1 MSSNQKFSISASNRY
16 ALALFELAQEELQ
29 LDRIEKEAE
38 EFRKL
43 INKNHDIN
51 FLVKNPLIG
60 KKEQATSIKKILQI
74 SDFSKLFQN
83 FIQLIANKRRLF
95 FIEKILDSFENL
107 KINKKGEIKANLI
120 SSKELS
126 GKELDNFKKEL
137 AMSLKSKI
145 IFKYK
150 YDPSLLGGLIVQIGS
165 VMVDTSLKG
174 KLRRLKET
182 MRS

>member
-1 MSSNQKFSISASNRY
+1 MSSNQKFSISASDRY
-16 ALALFELAQEELQ
+16 ALALFELAQEESQ

-38 EFRKL
+38 EFKKL
-43 INKNHDIN
+43 IKKNDDIN

-60 KKEQATSIKKILQI
+60 KKEQVTSIKKILQI
-74 SDFSKLFQN
+74 SNFSRLFQN
-83 FIQLIANKRRLF
+83 FIELITEKRRLF

-107 KINKKGEIKANLI
+107 KISKKGEIKADLI

-126 GKELDNFKKEL
+126 GKELNDFKKEL
-137 AMSLKSKI
+137 ATSSKSKM
-145 IFKYK
+145 IFNYK

-165 VMVDTSLKG
+165 IMVDTSLKG

>member
-16 ALALFELAQEELQ
+16 ALALFELAQEESQ

-83 FIQLIANKRRLF
+83 FIELIANKRRLF
-95 FIEKILDSFENL
+95 FIEKILDSFEDL

-137 AMSLKSKI
+137 AMSLKSKM

-165 VMVDTSLKG
+165 IMVDTSLKG
-174 KLRRLKET
+174 KLRRLKEA

>member
-1 MSSNQKFSISASNRY
+1 MSSNQKFSISASGRY
-16 ALALFELAQEELQ
+16 ALALFELAQEESQ

-38 EFRKL
+38 EFKKL
-43 INKNHDIN
+43 IKKNDDIN

-60 KKEQATSIKKILQI
+60 KKEQVTSIKKILQI
-74 SDFSKLFQN
+74 SNFSILFQN
-83 FIQLIANKRRLF
+83 FIELITEKRRLF

-107 KINKKGEIKANLI
+107 KISKKGEIKANLI

-126 GKELDNFKKEL
+126 GKELNDFKKEL
-137 AMSLKSKI
+137 ATSLKSKM
-145 IFKYK
+145 IFNYK

-165 VMVDTSLKG
+165 IMIDTSLKG

>member
-1 MSSNQKFSISASNRY
+1 MSSNQKFSISASDRY
-16 ALALFELAQEELQ
+16 ALALFELAQEESQ
-29 LDRIEKEAE
+29 LDKIEKEAE

-60 KKEQATSIKKILQI
+60 KKEQVTSIKKILQI

-83 FIQLIANKRRLF
+83 FIELIANKRRLF

-137 AMSLKSKI
+137 ATSLKSKM

-174 KLRRLKET
+174 KLRRLKEA

>member
-1 MSSNQKFSISASNRY
+1 MSSNQKFSISASDRY
-16 ALALFELAQEELQ
+16 ALALFELAQEEAQ

-43 INKNHDIN
+43 VKNNADIN

-60 KKEQATSIKKILQI
+60 KEEQVKIIKKILQI

-83 FIQLIANKRRLF
+83 FIELITNKRRLF

-126 GKELDNFKKEL
+126 GKELDDFKKDL
-137 AMSLKSKI
+137 ATSLKSKM
-145 IFKYK
+145 IFQYK
-150 YDPSLLGGLIVQIGS
+150 HDPSLIGGLIIQIGS
-165 VMVDTSLKG
+165 IMVDTSLKG

>member
-1 MSSNQKFSISASNRY
+1 M
-16 ALALFELAQEELQ
+16 
-29 LDRIEKEAE
+29 
-38 EFRKL
+38 
-43 INKNHDIN
+43 
-51 FLVKNPLIG
+51 
-60 KKEQATSIKKILQI
+60 
-74 SDFSKLFQN
+74 
-83 FIQLIANKRRLF
+83 
-95 FIEKILDSFENL
+95 

-126 GKELDNFKKEL
+126 GKELDDFKKDL
-137 AMSLKSKI
+137 ATSLKSKM

-182 MRS
+182 MGS

>member
-1 MSSNQKFSISASNRY
+1 MSSNQKFSISASDRY
-16 ALALFELAQEELQ
+16 ALALFELAQEESQ

-43 INKNHDIN
+43 IQKNDDIN

-60 KKEQATSIKKILQI
+60 KKEQVTSIKKILQI

-83 FIQLIANKRRLF
+83 FIELITNKRRLF

-126 GKELDNFKKEL
+126 GKELDDFKKDL
-137 AMSLKSKI
+137 ATSLKSKM
-145 IFKYK
+145 IFQYK
-150 YDPSLLGGLIVQIGS
+150 HDPSLIGGLIIQIGS
-165 VMVDTSLKG
+165 IMVDTSLKG

>member
-1 MSSNQKFSISASNRY
+1 MSSNKKFSISASDRY
-16 ALALFELAQEELQ
+16 ALALFELAQEESQ
-29 LDRIEKEAE
+29 LDKIEKEAE

-107 KINKKGEIKANLI
+107 KISKKGEIKANLI

-126 GKELDNFKKEL
+126 GKELDNFKKDT
-137 AMSLKSKI
+137 I
-145 IFKYK
+145 IKK
-150 YDPSLLGGLIVQIGS
+150 TNKTWKNL
-165 VMVDTSLKG
+165 
-174 KLRRLKET
+174 
-182 MRS
+182 

>member
-1 MSSNQKFSISASNRY
+1 MSSNQKFSISASDRY
-16 ALALFELAQEELQ
+16 ALALFELAQEESQ
-29 LDRIEKEAE
+29 LDKIEKEAE

-60 KKEQATSIKKILQI
+60 KKEQVTSIKKILQI

-83 FIQLIANKRRLF
+83 FIELIANKRRLF

-137 AMSLKSKI
+137 ATSLKLKM

-165 VMVDTSLKG
+165 IMVDTSLKG
-174 KLRRLKET
+174 KLRRLKEA

>member
-1 MSSNQKFSISASNRY
+1 MSSNKKFSISASDRY
-16 ALALFELAQEELQ
+16 ALALFELAQEESQ
-29 LDRIEKEAE
+29 LDKIEKEAE

-60 KKEQATSIKKILQI
+60 KKEQVTSIKKILQI

-83 FIQLIANKRRLF
+83 FIELITNKRRLF

-107 KINKKGEIKANLI
+107 KISKKGEIKANLI

-126 GKELDNFKKEL
+126 GKELNDFKKEL
-137 AMSLKSKI
+137 ATSLKSKMI
-145 IFKYK
+145 LNYK

-165 VMVDTSLKG
+165 IMVDTSLKG

-182 MRS
+182 MRN

>member
-16 ALALFELAQEELQ
+16 ALALFELAQEESQ

-60 KKEQATSIKKILQI
+60 KKEQVTSIKKILQI
-74 SDFSKLFQN
+74 SNFSKLFQN
-83 FIQLIANKRRLF
+83 FIELITTKRRLF

-107 KINKKGEIKANLI
+107 KISKKGEIKANLI

-126 GKELDNFKKEL
+126 IK
-137 AMSLKSKI
+137 
-145 IFKYK
+145 
-150 YDPSLLGGLIVQIGS
+150 
-165 VMVDTSLKG
+165 
-174 KLRRLKET
+174 
-182 MRS
+182 

>member
-16 ALALFELAQEELQ
+16 ALALFELAQEESQ

-83 FIQLIANKRRLF
+83 FIELIANKRRLF
-95 FIEKILDSFENL
+95 FIEKKRRN
-107 KINKKGEIKANLI
+107 
-120 SSKELS
+120 
-126 GKELDNFKKEL
+126 
-137 AMSLKSKI
+137 KSKPN
-145 IFKYK
+145 FF
-150 YDPSLLGGLIVQIGS
+150 
-165 VMVDTSLKG
+165 
-174 KLRRLKET
+174 
-182 MRS
+182 